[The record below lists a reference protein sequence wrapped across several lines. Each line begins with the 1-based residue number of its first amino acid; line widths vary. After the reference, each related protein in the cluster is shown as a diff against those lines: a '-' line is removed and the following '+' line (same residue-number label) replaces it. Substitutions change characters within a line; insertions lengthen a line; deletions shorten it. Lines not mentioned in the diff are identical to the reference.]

1 MSRFLKNV
9 ILVAV
14 VNLIAYAVGGGDAGV
29 MTMTRRIL
37 KAAANLTIT
46 TAAVALVS
54 WGIAGTVCS
63 PLAIVVATVIV
74 VSFFAKS

>member
-29 MTMTRRIL
+29 ML
-37 KAAANLTIT
+37 SAYLT
-46 TAAVALVS
+46 VAS
-54 WGIAGTVCS
+54 H
-63 PLAIVVATVIV
+63 
-74 VSFFAKS
+74 